1 MAINLNSSAAQ
12 AARDSVQTAEQ
23 NKNKPADGFED
34 GMDLGFDDLMSA
46 YNEENFGTSSDLG
59 GSGDLLGAGG
69 GLGLG
74 GGNQNLMGPVAFGG
88 VPAAN
93 PGNTLGGGMNNLGIN
108 GALGQ
113 MGGATQTPAPKKPT
127 ASDVISDA
135 TTEAVKATGTMLKNF
150 VDSLK
155 GISCDD
161 LASLSMDIMYAGA
174 AFTVIGFILFLSS
187 LSGNT
192 VARAFSRMFMPAGL
206 FEVGLAFI
214 GVALSGWGILLKGEP
229 EQNLSSLPDTPV
241 QLGTQS
247 LSMDALDAE
256 YDALLDSFYDDD
268 DMMDEDEETDF
279 FNTTSSTTS
288 NTDSNW
294 GDFFGTSEAVETTP
308 ATTDN
313 SALLD
318 SMDSKVAKIDR
329 AYLLEQFSRL
339 LPESC
344 KTFGQTQVI
353 SKDSDEFISVR
364 SLLLQALSNVSKIP
378 VEELPVDLEKLES
391 TTFSYT
397 MTVGRLKG
405 ISKLQD
411 IANEIEVYFR
421 ENASDTGVI
430 ANIEVEH
437 GFYKISLTKGVSEMV
452 TIRDC
457 LNQKETNDFFANK
470 KNRLPFI
477 AGIDTYGN
485 PILADGVNYTAMM
498 TAGKQRSGKSW
509 YITSVLM
516 SFMTFNLPTDV
527 QFLFID
533 PKKSSLYRM
542 FSCMPHTIGV
552 HDDDDIVG
560 LLKYIIN
567 VEGERRK
574 ERLRAANQG
583 YGVDSIKDYHKEGHE
598 DMPYLYIVIDEF
610 LTAIANVEAKG
621 QKKEFN
627 QLISM
632 IITQLP
638 FVGIHLWI
646 VPHRAQG
653 AVDKTARANIMFT
666 SAFRCE
672 NTIVEEVLDTKWTR
686 PLKNPGDMAMKLQD
700 IGKEMFAR
708 AAVFTTSDEENTRVI
723 KDIAKAWYKI
733 GADVPNVDYGLL
745 SNKDYNYISAMLKLD
760 DNQKRTLI
768 LEATGN
774 KTDITSTSNFGI
786 SGMMSTEQ
794 FATTHRQSGNALDD
808 FLNTDDEMFISA
820 NSTSQSSNPTFE
832 EDDLTDEDEDMLA
845 RWRQTMTDEN
855 TTSGDDTD
863 DGWEDES
870 NIFND

>member
-46 YNEENFGTSSDLG
+46 YNAENFGTSSEG
-59 GSGDLLGAGG
+59 GTDDLLGAGG
-69 GLGLG
+69 LGGTSLG
-74 GGNQNLMGPVAFGG
+74 GGQSLMGPVAFGG
-88 VPAAN
+88 APTAGTPA
-93 PGNTLGGGMNNLGIN
+93 LGAGMNGLGIN
-108 GALGQ
+108 GQLGQ
-113 MGGATQTPAPKKPT
+113 MGMTQPVAPPKPT
-127 ASDVISDA
+127 VSDAISDG
-135 TTEAVKATGTMLKNF
+135 TTLAVKATGSVLKDF
-150 VDSLK
+150 VKSLK
-155 GISCDD
+155 GVSCDD
-161 LASLSMDIMYAGA
+161 LASLSMDTMTMGAIMTA
-174 AFTVIGFILFLSS
+174 IGFFLFIASMN
-187 LSGNT
+187 GNM
-192 VARAFSRMFMPAGL
+192 VIRAFSRMFLPAGL
-206 FEVGLAFI
+206 AQIGLAFI
-214 GVALSGWGILLKGEP
+214 GVALTGWGILSKGEP
-229 EQNLSSLPDTPV
+229 EQSLATLPDTPV

-247 LSMDALDAE
+247 LSMDTLDAE

-268 DMMDEDEETDF
+268 DMMDDEEDVSDF
-279 FNTTSSTTS
+279 FSGSVSTSSSS
-288 NTDSNW
+288 NSDSDW
-294 GDFFGTSEAVETTP
+294 GDFFGTSETKEESTP
-308 ATTDN
+308 VNNDEI
-313 SALLD
+313 LD
-318 SMDSKVAKIDR
+318 SMSSTVAKIDR
-329 AYLLEQFSRL
+329 TYLLEQFGRL
-339 LPESC
+339 LPTSC
-344 KTFGQTQVI
+344 KTFGQTQEV
-353 SKDSDEFISVR
+353 SKSSEEFISVR

-391 TTFSYT
+391 STFSYT

-411 IANEIEVYFR
+411 IATEIEVYFR

-430 ANIEVEH
+430 ASIEVEH
-437 GFYKISLTKGVSEMV
+437 GYYKISLTKGITEMV

-457 LNQKETNDFFANK
+457 LEQPEVKSFFENK
-470 KNRLPFI
+470 KNLLPFI

-485 PILADGVNYTAMM
+485 PILATGENYTAMM

-516 SFMTFNLPTDV
+516 TFMTFNPPTDV

-552 HDDDDIVG
+552 HDDEDIVG
-560 LLKYIIN
+560 LLKYVIN

-583 YGVDSIKDYHKEGHE
+583 YGVDSIKDYRKEGHE
-598 DMPYLYIVIDEF
+598 DMPYLYVVIDEY
-610 LTAIANVEAKG
+610 LTAISNVEAKG

-627 QLISM
+627 QLINM

-638 FVGIHLWI
+638 FVGIHIWF

-653 AVDKTARANIMFT
+653 AVDKTSRANIMFT

-686 PLKNPGDMAMKLQD
+686 PLKNPGDMAIKLQD

-733 GADVPNVDYGLL
+733 GADVPNVNYGMLA
-745 SNKDYNYISAMLKLD
+745 NKDYSYIGAMLGLD
-760 DNQKRTLI
+760 DNQVRTLKI
-768 LEATGN
+768 EAAGN
-774 KTDITSTSNFGI
+774 TSSSSQSGV
-786 SGMMSTEQ
+786 SGMMSTSE
-794 FATTHRQSGNALDD
+794 FAAMHRQSNSALDD
-808 FLNTDDEMFISA
+808 FLNTDDELFINA
-820 NSTSQSSNPTFE
+820 NKTTSNP
-832 EDDLTDEDEDMLA
+832 DDSDLLTDEDEDMLA
-845 RWRQTMTDEN
+845 RWHQMLDE
-855 TTSGDDTD
+855 TPSESGSSLIDTET
-863 DGWEDES
+863 GWEDES
-870 NIFND
+870 NIFDD